1 MPISP
6 RAPENRRELWPRL
19 PELGA
24 RVSGPTKE
32 MIQSEKK
39 RNVERV
45 AGVSDRKTAP
55 VFVLGCPRSGTTV
68 LYHMLLSAGNFAV
81 YRTESNVFNLL
92 VPRFRGMRSAADRK
106 ELLDVWLRSR
116 LFRVSGLD
124 AREISARIMRDWRS
138 GGDFLRIL
146 MQETARQQAVAR
158 WADCTPEHL
167 LYMKQIK
174 REIPDA
180 LFIHIIRD
188 GRDVALSYA
197 KQGWSYPLPW
207 DRHDRLGVAGL
218 YWEWLVD
225 KGREQGKRLG
235 AGYQEVRF
243 EELVARPQET
253 LSRLGSF
260 IDHDL
265 DYERI
270 QRAGI
275 GSVSE
280 PNSSFLGES
289 EGTFNPV
296 GRWKTKMSA
305 EQTADFEQLVG
316 DFLLKLGY
324 SLLSEVKR
332 ETSFRAARM
341 RATYLAMFEVKQ
353 WMRTNTPLGRFVDLQ
368 RIETDPQTPA

>member
-1 MPISP
+1 
-6 RAPENRRELWPRL
+6 L
-19 PELGA
+19 PEPGA
-24 RVSGPTKE
+24 RDTGVTKE

-39 RNVERV
+39 RDVES
-45 AGVSDRKTAP
+45 APAVSGRKTAP

-81 YRTESNVFNLL
+81 YRAESNVFNLL
-92 VPRFRGMRSAADRK
+92 VPRFRGMHSSADRK
-106 ELLDVWLRSR
+106 ELLDVWLRSK
-116 LFRVSGLD
+116 LFQVSGLD
-124 AREISARIMRDWRS
+124 AGEISARIMSDCRS

-146 MQETARQQAVAR
+146 MQEIARQQAVAR

-167 LYMKQIK
+167 LYMEQIK
-174 REIPDA
+174 GEIPDA

-207 DRHDRLGVAGL
+207 DRQDRLGVAGL

-235 AGYQEVRF
+235 ADYQEVRF
-243 EELVARPQET
+243 EDLVARPQET

-270 QRAGI
+270 QRVGV

-280 PNSSFLGES
+280 PNSSFLADS
-289 EGTFNPV
+289 NGTFNPV
-296 GRWKTKMSA
+296 ARWKTKMSA
-305 EQTADFEQLVG
+305 EQIGEFEQLVG

-324 SLLSEVKR
+324 NLLSEVKR
-332 ETSFRAARM
+332 EPSLRAARM
-341 RATYLAMFEVKQ
+341 RATYLAMFEAKH
-353 WMRTNTPLGRFVDLQ
+353 WMRTNTPLGRFVDLK

>member
-1 MPISP
+1 
-6 RAPENRRELWPRL
+6 
-19 PELGA
+19 
-24 RVSGPTKE
+24 

-39 RNVERV
+39 GNVERV

-106 ELLDVWLRSR
+106 ELLDVWLRSK

-124 AREISARIMRDWRS
+124 AREISARIMRDCRS

-146 MQETARQQAVAR
+146 MQEMARQQAVVR

-167 LYMKQIK
+167 LYMEQIK

-332 ETSFRAARM
+332 ETSLRAARM
-341 RATYLAMFEVKQ
+341 RATYLAMFEAKH
-353 WMRTNTPLGRFVDLQ
+353 WMRSNTPLGRFVDLE
-368 RIETDPQTPA
+368 RIEMDPQTPA